1 MTDQVCPTYASSTK
15 ENCNKCLM
23 SDCKDCLDACYD
35 TDSCQDSFS
44 FYKEIQIGNTMA
56 THQVSSNDNI
66 TGYGNYPSGL
76 EGATTGE
83 KYVCDIN
90 NVGVPKGIK
99 IGSDPLTTFQPID
112 MSEHSTDAFKLS
124 VSGLHRRD
132 DSMSGFYVNGTH
144 NDLAPTI
151 PTGEDVTV
159 KGLFTGQKAS
169 KSFEYIQD
177 LYSETF
183 KKYKELYDQQPGV
196 PPLEVDLHLLRNL
209 DEDTLGVNLF
219 NLVKNLYNTSTFE
232 STNLQFDKKAVNTE
246 LSFLVEKIND
256 KKAIIQDLKELNHTN
271 KRNIEINMNKSRK
284 VRNTNR
290 VLLIIM
296 LVVGV
301 LILFPL
307 LSAAKAIS
315 KKTSITIWCVA
326 LLLVLVYMAYELYY
340 KDINRDESD
349 YKKFIFA
356 KPTDK
361 EIAMSRALAQISD
374 KDKARCQAF
383 SELEEELDAP
393 KINLDVS
400 NYYSRTDPV
409 RQCSHLDE

>member
-1 MTDQVCPTYASSTK
+1 
-15 ENCNKCLM
+15 M
-23 SDCKDCLDACYD
+23 SDCNDCLDACYD

-44 FYKEIQIGNTMA
+44 FYKDIQIGNTMT
-56 THQVSSNDNI
+56 THQVSSTNNI
-66 TGYGNYPSGL
+66 TGYGEYPSGL
-76 EGATTGE
+76 EGTTTGE
-83 KYVCDIN
+83 KYVCDIT
-90 NVGVPKGIK
+90 NVGVPTEIK
-99 IGSDPLTTFQPID
+99 IGRGSSTFQPID
-112 MSEHSTDAFKLS
+112 RSEHSATEFKLS